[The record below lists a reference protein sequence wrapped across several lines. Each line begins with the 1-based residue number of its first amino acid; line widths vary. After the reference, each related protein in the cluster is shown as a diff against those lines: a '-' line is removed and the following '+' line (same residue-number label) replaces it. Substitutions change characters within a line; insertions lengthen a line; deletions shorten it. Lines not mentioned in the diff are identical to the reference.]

1 MAALSGHLNCAALP
15 RLETDVT
22 PEVIA
27 QHGLTEEEYGR
38 ILASLGRV
46 PNLTELG
53 IFSVMWSEHCSYK
66 SSRVHLQRFPTEGER
81 VVQGPGENAGAVD
94 IGDGLSAVFKMESH
108 NHPSFIEPFQGAATG
123 VGGILRDI
131 FTMGARPI
139 ALLDS
144 LRFGDPDVPKH
155 RHCLEGVVSGIA
167 WYGNCIGVPTV
178 GGELVCHDVYANNPL
193 VNVFCLGLVRTGQ
206 LLRGAATGV
215 GNPVLYIGAKTGRDG
230 IHGATMASDS
240 FDDASERKRP
250 NVQVGDPFLGKL
262 LLEACLEFLEQGLLA
277 GIQDLGAG
285 GLTSASCEMA
295 ARAGTGIELELADV
309 PRREPEMT
317 PYELMLSESQER
329 MLLVANAGHESRVIE
344 ICEKWGIDA
353 AVIGRVTDDG
363 RVRVRERGRVAA
375 DVSAKAL
382 TDESPRYERPSA
394 PPAWQETLQ
403 AFTVDHLPDVTD
415 ARGVLLRLLDSPAI
429 AGKAWV
435 WRQYDHMVGINTLV
449 RPGSDAA
456 VVRVKGA
463 DKALAMTTDGNSR
476 YCLLNPYVGGMLAVA
491 EAARNV
497 VCAGAR
503 PIGVTD
509 CLNFGNPERPEV
521 MWQLTLAIEGV
532 ADACRAFGV
541 PVVSGNVSLYNETNG
556 LSIYPTPIIGMVG
569 LIEPADRVARQWF
582 QRAGDRIILLGE
594 TGDDL
599 GGTEYL
605 KVAHHREQGAPP
617 WLNLETEKAVQTCVL
632 RVIEE
637 GLARSAHDCS
647 EGGLAVTVAEC
658 CFAPQAADGEP
669 VGAMVQLDAKG
680 LRLDA
685 VLFGESPSR
694 VVLSVSPD
702 HAGRVLAIAGACG
715 VPAGDIG
722 SVGGED
728 LVIRVQGRVDGQSG
742 GAGETGGAREAI
754 HVPVATLYE
763 QWSRS
768 LERRLRPA

>member
-1 MAALSGHLNCAALP
+1 MSRPLSQ
-15 RLETDVT
+15 TDIT
-22 PEVIA
+22 PEVIE
-27 QHGLTEEEYGR
+27 QHGLTEEEYGQ
-38 ILASLGRV
+38 ILVHLGRV
-46 PNLTELG
+46 PNMTELG

-66 SSRVHLQRFPTEGER
+66 SSRVLLKRLPTEGER

-144 LRFGDPDVPKH
+144 LRFGELDLPKN
-155 RHCLEGVVSGIA
+155 RHLVEGVVSGIA

-178 GGELVCHDVYANNPL
+178 GGELVCHDIYARNPL

-206 LLRGAATGV
+206 LLRGEAKGV

-240 FDDASERKRP
+240 FDDASEQKRP
-250 NVQVGDPFLGKL
+250 NVQVGDPFLEKL
-262 LLEACLEFLEQGLLA
+262 LLEACLEFLEQDLLA

-285 GLTSASCEMA
+285 GLTGSSCEMA
-295 ARAGTGIELELADV
+295 SRAGTGIELELADV
-309 PRREPEMT
+309 PRRELHMT

-329 MLLVANAGHESRVIE
+329 MLLVAKAGNEARVIA

-363 RVRVRERGRVAA
+363 HVRIKEQGRVVA
-375 DVSAKAL
+375 DISARAL
-382 TDESPRYERPSA
+382 TDESPKYERPAA
-394 PPAWQETLQ
+394 PPAWQDMLQ
-403 AFTVDHLPDVTD
+403 SFTVESLPDVTD
-415 ARGVLLRLLDSPAI
+415 AKDALLRLLDSPTI
-429 AGKAWV
+429 ASKAWV

-449 RPGSDAA
+449 CPGSDAA
-456 VVRVKGA
+456 VVRVKGTN
-463 DKALAMTTDGNSR
+463 KALAMTTDGNSR
-476 YCLLNPYVGGMLAVA
+476 YCLLNPYMGGMLAVA

-497 VCAGAR
+497 VCSGAR
-503 PIGVTD
+503 AIGVTD
-509 CLNFGNPERPEV
+509 CLNFGNPMRPDV
-521 MWQLTLAIEGV
+521 MWQLTMAIEGI

-569 LIEPADRVARQWF
+569 LIEPVDCITTQWF
-582 QRAGDRIILLGE
+582 QHAGDRIILLGE
-594 TGDDL
+594 TGEDL

-605 KVAHHREQGAPP
+605 KVVHHREQGAPP
-617 WLNLETEKAVQTCVL
+617 WLNLETEKVLQDCVL
-632 RVIEE
+632 RLIAE
-637 GLARSAHDCS
+637 GVVQSAHDCS
-647 EGGLAVTVAEC
+647 EGGLAVAVAEC
-658 CFAPQAADGEP
+658 CFGPQVVEGKS
-669 VGAMVQLDAKG
+669 VGATIQLDTNG

-694 VVLSVSPD
+694 VVLSVLPE
-702 HAGRVLAIAGACG
+702 HAERTLALAGEYG
-715 VPAGDIG
+715 VPAEDVG
-722 SVGGED
+722 SVGGDD
-728 LVIRVQGRVDGQSG
+728 LVIRIRGRADGQSD
-742 GAGETGGAREAI
+742 GAEAEDAI
-754 HVPVATLYE
+754 HVPVATVYE
-763 QWSRS
+763 SWSRS
-768 LERRLRPA
+768 LERKLGRG